1 MYIFFLPVVY
11 STDLG
16 FWSLKAEFVDIAK
29 MRCPDERGL
38 LLQAPQDPKDSS
50 CLSTE
55 DQYHQTNIYAISA
68 AQEGEVNMPLGEKKA
83 FLCHVWHQNC
93 QSSVRKK
100 KILEKL

>member
-1 MYIFFLPVVY
+1 MNHLAPKGKYKNSKYIYIFFLPVVY

-16 FWSLKAEFVDIAK
+16 VWSLKAEFVDIAK

-55 DQYHQTNIYAISA
+55 DQYH
-68 AQEGEVNMPLGEKKA
+68 
-83 FLCHVWHQNC
+83 
-93 QSSVRKK
+93 
-100 KILEKL
+100 